1 METIGHYITFNY
13 KKHEELDELDLEL
26 KDALIPEEDS
36 ATYIPTFHI
45 IKGLKD
51 GWQAE
56 TEPVLIDTLINELT
70 KFKKTCNYVEIMFHH
85 DHHGY
90 VLNGVEITVSS
101 EAEIKSYNSIKA
113 KRQEKQGQINK
124 LRDELEKL
132 EKDI

>member
-1 METIGHYITFNY
+1 
-13 KKHEELDELDLEL
+13 
-26 KDALIPEEDS
+26 
-36 ATYIPTFHI
+36 
-45 IKGLKD
+45 
-51 GWQAE
+51 
-56 TEPVLIDTLINELT
+56 
-70 KFKKTCNYVEIMFHH
+70 MFHH